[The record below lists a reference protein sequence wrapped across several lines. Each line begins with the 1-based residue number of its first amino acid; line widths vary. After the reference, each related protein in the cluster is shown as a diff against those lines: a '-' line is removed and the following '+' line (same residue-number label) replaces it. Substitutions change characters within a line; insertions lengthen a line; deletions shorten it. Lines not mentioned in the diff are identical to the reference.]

1 MVNNISIGTEDPTL
15 HELGTQLE
23 GLKPTY
29 LSWHIVPVV
38 FTSPKLVNE
47 YSHLLAQRLNFSFP
61 VPRNYNEDEVAKY
74 LNTLLAIRI
83 SYVRQQKFLTS
94 KKYDRFQYS
103 EAVTVPAVFN
113 VLLNQVG
120 RVVDDELGIELIP
133 AIADELPLLDS
144 KRFNQMSIELRDLR
158 AIGETYATVLPRDR
172 KGDSLFMS
180 LSMEDEHVVG
190 RDPKVHPT
198 QVFLGAFY
206 EAVVTDD
213 VVKPLLSFASV
224 DSLRRVVGN
233 VIK

>member
-1 MVNNISIGTEDPTL
+1 MKSASILTL
-15 HELGTQLE
+15 
-23 GLKPTY
+23 
-29 LSWHIVPVV
+29 
-38 FTSPKLVNE
+38 
-47 YSHLLAQRLNFSFP
+47 
-61 VPRNYNEDEVAKY
+61 
-74 LNTLLAIRI
+74 LLAIRI
-83 SYVRQQKFLTS
+83 SYVTQQRYLNSTKKF
-94 KKYDRFQYS
+94 DRYEYS

-120 RVVDDELGIELIP
+120 RVVDDELGIEFIP
-133 AIADELPLLDS
+133 AIADALPLLDS
-144 KRFNQMSIELRDLR
+144 KRFNEICIELRDLR

-180 LSMEDEHVVG
+180 LSMVDENVVG

-206 EAVVTDD
+206 EAIVSDD
-213 VVKPLLSFASV
+213 VVSPLLDFASV